1 MSSTNLP
8 SEPSKTVAFQRPYL
22 RTAFSVLIGLTLF
35 SGVVHGVMDGR
46 WSHSENLVETGAR
59 LNQLPDSCGDWEL
72 VEKQELDPEVTEMLR
87 CYGSEVRQYRHTS
100 RGTLVTI
107 AVLFGP
113 RGPIAVH
120 RPEIC
125 YSSIGTKQIGVR
137 RKKTVYVDSAKQ
149 RFWQARFSQDKSKT
163 ATLDVWYGWSD
174 GDDWVAAENP
184 RFWMT
189 NNLYKIQI
197 AGPVGNEEFN
207 PCEELLSAL
216 LPHINRLID

>member
-1 MSSTNLP
+1 MSRTNLP
-8 SEPSKTVAFQRPYL
+8 SEPSKTVAFRSPYL
-22 RTAFSVLIGLTLF
+22 KTAFSVLIGLTLL

-46 WSHSENLVETGAR
+46 WSHSENLVETGDR
-59 LNQLPDSCGDWEL
+59 LSQLPDSCGNWEL
-72 VEKQELDPEVTEMLR
+72 VEKQELDASSADLLR

-149 RFWQARFSQDKSKT
+149 RFWQVQFSRDKSKT

-174 GDDWVAAENP
+174 GGDWVAAENP

-189 NNLYKIQI
+189 SNLYKLQI
-197 AGPVGNEEFN
+197 AGPVGNEDFR

-216 LPHINRLID
+216 LPHINRVIN